1 MKEGRMNLY
10 KVVNTD
16 LMINDKYYKEGE
28 EILLAEE
35 VASKIPFLE
44 LVMGEEEGTFKEQK
58 EAEEKKVKGKTK

>member
-1 MKEGRMNLY
+1 MNLY

>member
-1 MKEGRMNLY
+1 MNLY

-35 VASKIPFLE
+35 VANKIPFLE
-44 LVMGEEEGTFKEQK
+44 LVTGEKEGTIKEPK
-58 EAEEKKVKGKTK
+58 EDEEKKVKGKTK

>member
-1 MKEGRMNLY
+1 MNLY

-35 VASKIPFLE
+35 VASKIPFPFLE